1 MPQLTLPVFPEESTP
16 INLML
21 AVEKRDGTVYY
32 FHGLLPV
39 FHHAED
45 DIQSFRMFISQL
57 IVQGSCKQVEIIRA
71 FGVPP
76 ISVKRAV
83 KLFRTKGPAGF
94 FQKKEKVQT
103 PRVLKPD
110 VLKKA
115 QSLLDEGMKPDAVGD
130 SLGIKRDT
138 FYRAMKSGKLVERP
152 IDEKK
157 TKVNGALKT
166 VPQ

>member
-76 ISVKRAV
+76 ISVLKFPSFYYCSNCASIKQPCAIV
-83 KLFRTKGPAGF
+83 FL
-94 FQKKEKVQT
+94 QKIFVAFALEQGKPNENVGLVQ
-103 PRVLKPD
+103 
-110 VLKKA
+110 
-115 QSLLDEGMKPDAVGD
+115 LL
-130 SLGIKRDT
+130 I
-138 FYRAMKSGKLVERP
+138 
-152 IDEKK
+152 
-157 TKVNGALKT
+157 
-166 VPQ
+166 

>member
-83 KLFRTKGPAGF
+83 KTISHQRTRRIFSKKRKSSDPQGFKTRRIEKSTITAG
-94 FQKKEKVQT
+94 
-103 PRVLKPD
+103 
-110 VLKKA
+110 
-115 QSLLDEGMKPDAVGD
+115 
-130 SLGIKRDT
+130 
-138 FYRAMKSGKLVERP
+138 
-152 IDEKK
+152 
-157 TKVNGALKT
+157 
-166 VPQ
+166 